1 MKEKKETGNEFIIL
15 NGYRFD
21 NVAADAMTEIV
32 RKLDEAAIEHDEFDP
47 MLSIAHTMLLSMF
60 AAKIRGALFNDDT
73 AHVETSGI
81 DTSDLTDDELNEH
94 NTYDEFTL

>member
-21 NVAADAMTEIV
+21 NVVTDAMTEVV
-32 RKLDEAAIEHDEFDP
+32 RKLDETAKEHDKHDP
-47 MLSIAHTMLLSMF
+47 MMSLAHTMLLSMF
-60 AAKIRGALFNDDT
+60 AAKVRCALFDDDT

-81 DTSDLTDDELNEH
+81 DTSDLTN
-94 NTYDEFTL
+94 